1 MARPSATAAAAVVRL
16 CLGVAFVVLLLAIS
30 ILSRRAT
37 GGPVA
42 TDDVASSSPAN
53 EAPSARRRW
62 FGSHDDGCTYPA
74 AGSDPGRYPRG
85 GGYVDYLYIFYCVL
99 GGDRRPAVG
108 YAAMA
113 AWLAVLFYLLADTA
127 AVYFCSNL
135 EGLARLLGLPP
146 AIAGAT
152 LLSLG
157 NGAPDALSAL
167 ASFAAG
173 SSKRGGGGGTTAAV
187 GLNGVLGGAMFVSSA
202 VLGVI
207 AVRVGADQGGLA
219 VHRASFFR
227 DAGFLLLALAAVA
240 VVLAAGEVNIWGAAA
255 FASLYVVYVLAV
267 AFTPDRWTRRH
278 DAAEE
283 DEDHASAAAAL
294 ELHSVAET
302 KFYTDH
308 EAQLLSDTAPL
319 LQYYA
324 GDNTGGAGDRSK
336 STFWTI
342 MRVLELPLSL
352 PRRLTIPDASK
363 ERWSKPTAVTAATL
377 APIFLSFL
385 WSHRATGSASLAAL
399 LGGVLAGLA
408 LGVVAFLTTDA
419 SAPPTR
425 YLAAWLAG
433 GFAMSVAWAYVL
445 ASEVLSLLV
454 SAGAALSVDA
464 AALGVTVLAWGNSLG
479 DLVANVAVA
488 SRGGPG
494 GAQVAV
500 SGCYGGPVFNV
511 LVGLGLSMV
520 LSCWAGYPQPV
531 KIPREG
537 GLYRTL
543 GFLVVGLLW
552 ALAMLPRRGMRVDR
566 TLGFG
571 LLAIYFSFVCV
582 NFSDLKDDER

>member
-1 MARPSATAAAAVVRL
+1 MARHSATAPAAAVRL
-16 CLGVAFVVLLLAIS
+16 CLSVAFVALLLAIS
-30 ILSRRAT
+30 ILSHRAT
-37 GGPVA
+37 GNSTA

-53 EAPSARRRW
+53 EAPVVRRRW
-62 FGSHDDGCTYPA
+62 LGTYDDGCTYPA
-74 AGSDPGRYPRG
+74 AGGSDPGRYPRG

-173 SSKRGGGGGTTAAV
+173 SSKGRGGGTAAAV

-207 AVRVGADQGGLA
+207 AVRVGAQGGLA

-240 VVLAAGEVNIWGAAA
+240 VVLTAGEVNIWGAAA
-255 FASLYVVYVLAV
+255 FTSLYVVYVLAV

-283 DEDHASAAAAL
+283 DDHASAAAASS

-319 LQYYA
+319 LQFYA

-385 WSHRATGSASLAAL
+385 WSHRATGSASPAIL
-399 LGGVLAGLA
+399 LVSVLAGLA
-408 LGVVAFLTTDA
+408 LGVLTFLTTDA

-425 YLAAWLAG
+425 YLAAWLAA

-445 ASEVLSLLV
+445 AGEVLSLLV
-454 SAGAALSVDA
+454 AAGAALSVDA

-479 DLVANVAVA
+479 DLIANVAVA

-520 LSCWAGYPQPV
+520 LSCWAGYPEPV

-566 TLGFG
+566 MLGFG
-571 LLAIYFSFVCV
+571 LLAIYFCFVCV
-582 NFSDLKDDER
+582 NFSELKDDER